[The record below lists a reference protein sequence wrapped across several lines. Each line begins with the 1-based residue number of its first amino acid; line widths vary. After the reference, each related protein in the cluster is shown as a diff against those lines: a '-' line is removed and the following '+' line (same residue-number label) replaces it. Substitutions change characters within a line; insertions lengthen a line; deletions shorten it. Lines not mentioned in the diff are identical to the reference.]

1 MTALAADI
9 GGTQMR
15 VGVID
20 DNGMVLHRRRR
31 PTNHAADGVSA
42 LSALVDEVLD
52 DCRSGRMETVS
63 PGVDAIDAEVPLIIG
78 APGRVDHRLG
88 HLETAANI
96 PDAWLSEF
104 REDRLSER
112 LGRPC
117 HLANDA
123 DLAAVGEAW
132 FGAGRGHDD
141 VLYVTIST
149 GIGAGLILGRRLVHG
164 RRSAGEIGHTVVDFD
179 GSIDGAP
186 QTVEQLGSGTAL
198 GREAA
203 AAGLPDGAALAA
215 LVRAGDPA
223 ASEIWHR
230 VVRVAAIGVSNL
242 VWIAAPSAVVIGG
255 GLGRNGELILEP
267 IRATILE
274 VGPADL
280 VDDLVIVEAALGDDA
295 GLVGAAAWTTARA
308 L

>member
-15 VGVID
+15 VGIVD
-20 DNGMVLHRRRR
+20 DDGVVLHRRRSR
-31 PTNHAADGVSA
+31 TEHGADGVASLA
-42 LSALVDEVLD
+42 ALVDAVLD
-52 DCRSGRMETVS
+52 DIRAGRTD
-63 PGVDAIDAEVPLIIG
+63 VDVATAHDVDAEVPLIIG
-78 APGRVDHRLG
+78 APGRIDHRLG

-96 PDAWLSEF
+96 PDAWLTEF

-112 LGRPC
+112 LGRRC

-132 FGAGRGHDD
+132 FGAGQGHDD

-149 GIGAGLILGRRLVHG
+149 GVGAGLILGRRLVHG

-198 GREAA
+198 GRAAA
-203 AAGLPDGAALAA
+203 AAGLPDGEALAA

-223 ASEIWHR
+223 ATEVWQR

-255 GLGRNGELILEP
+255 GMGRNGELILEP
-267 IRATILE
+267 IRRTIIE

-280 VDDLVIVEAALGDDA
+280 VDELVIVEAALGDDA
-295 GLVGAAAWTTARA
+295 GLAGAAAWTTARA